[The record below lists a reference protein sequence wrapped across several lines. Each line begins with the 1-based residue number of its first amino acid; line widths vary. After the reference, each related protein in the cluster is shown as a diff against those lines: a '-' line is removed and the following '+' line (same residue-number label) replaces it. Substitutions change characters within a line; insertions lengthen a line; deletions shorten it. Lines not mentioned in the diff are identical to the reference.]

1 MMAKIKVPKKVV
13 GVKIPKKVRKRA
25 NKALKMA
32 DSPLVREAAVAAL
45 GAAGAAGAAKGLKHA
60 GNGRGRGRS
69 GPDRFDAEVLVE
81 AIRDAALDGVRR
93 FILGFEEGLR
103 KAADAAGESA
113 EAVEKRAKGDA
124 RRAPGAARPKP
135 PRRTKR
141 RPAKAAAAG

>member
-1 MMAKIKVPKKVV
+1 MAKMKVPKKVV

-45 GAAGAAGAAKGLKHA
+45 GAAGAAKGLKEA
-60 GNGRGRGRS
+60 GNGRGRS
-69 GPDRFDAEVLVE
+69 GPGRIDAEVLVE

-93 FILGFEEGLR
+93 FIEGFEEGLR
-103 KAADAAGESA
+103 KAADAAGEA
-113 EAVEKRAKGDA
+113 ADAMEKSAKGDA
-124 RRAPGAARPKP
+124 RRAPGAARPRP

-141 RPAKAAAAG
+141 RPAKGAAAG

>member
-1 MMAKIKVPKKVV
+1 MAKMKVPKKVV

-45 GAAGAAGAAKGLKHA
+45 GAAGTAKGLKEA
-60 GNGRGRGRS
+60 GNGRGRGDRG
-69 GPDRFDAEVLVE
+69 GPGRFDAEVLVE

-103 KAADAAGESA
+103 KAADAAGEA
-113 EAVEKRAKGDA
+113 ADAVEERAKGDA
-124 RRAPGAARPKP
+124 HAAPGAARPKP

>member
-1 MMAKIKVPKKVV
+1 MAKIKVPKKVV

-45 GAAGAAGAAKGLKHA
+45 GAAGAAKGLKHA